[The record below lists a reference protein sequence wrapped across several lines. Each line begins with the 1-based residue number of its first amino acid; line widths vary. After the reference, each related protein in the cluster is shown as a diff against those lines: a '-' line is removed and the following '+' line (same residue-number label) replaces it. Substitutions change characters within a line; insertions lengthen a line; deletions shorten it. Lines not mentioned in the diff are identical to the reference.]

1 VQVDHGSTPDYGIV
15 REEGPDHDKTF
26 WVVVKVLDIETEGSG
41 KSKKA
46 AEQDA
51 AREAL
56 EILKKRS

>member
-1 VQVDHGSTPDYGIV
+1 MPHYTVI

-26 WVVVKVLDIETEGSG
+26 RVELKVLHLTTQGSG

-51 AREAL
+51 ARQAL
-56 EILKKRS
+56 DRVQQQEP

>member
-1 VQVDHGSTPDYGIV
+1 MPRYAVI

-26 WVVVKVLDIETEGSG
+26 RVELRVLDIATQGSG

-51 AREAL
+51 ARQAL
-56 EILKKRS
+56 DLLRQKPSR